1 MREMVLNHASLPPAG
16 WRQTVNWLPEV
27 ADGMATLVRDGVA
40 QATLRMCRSPHEIRY
55 PDDRSLFDAYQE
67 LRQRGARDQYVFLMR
82 LSTKVPL
89 DDDLAPGVADRF
101 QMCEA
106 TMCEARELPPDD
118 GAPLVLCAVTAA
130 IAVSVPSEPVWDRAR
145 IRVAF
150 DELLPDEAFGEADE
164 EIDNLARSAHA
175 PPICERHRERH
186 RVHCSNAA
194 DLWSRREQV
203 FPRLA
208 FGPDVEGHLAEL
220 NPGWFST
227 LVGRLADLDAA
238 AAAWAVAGGDAPRWT
253 VEPQRRFFLFGG
265 FLARRGVR
273 PGAPGHEADA
283 RSRSPAPRSARSG
296 GTVRPASTAV
306 GDAPGGSSRFIAGDA
321 LRWTADPQAG
331 LIFLRFI
338 QRSGVPRGF
347 AAEYTRALYRALVN

>member
-238 AAAWAVAGGDAPRWT
+238 AAAWAVAGGDAPRWKT
-253 VEPQRRFFLFGG
+253 KVTPESGRLMCNPKLREARRFRSVSGARVLFEWHARFGSGG
-265 FLARRGVR
+265 RIHLAF
-273 PGAPGHEADA
+273 DA
-283 RSRSPAPRSARSG
+283 RTRDIE
-296 GTVRPASTAV
+296 V
-306 GDAPGGSSRFIAGDA
+306 GYIGRHLPLS
-321 LRWTADPQAG
+321 
-331 LIFLRFI
+331 
-338 QRSGVPRGF
+338 
-347 AAEYTRALYRALVN
+347 